1 MASFYAVMHGPDGL
15 KAIAQRIHR
24 KTVRLAKGL
33 EAHGFNVEQKHFFDT
48 ITIDVG
54 PMQNV
59 ILKSA
64 ISEGINLRK
73 IGESRIGIS
82 LDERTRPA
90 IIEAVWRSFGI
101 KRKDRDL
108 TSGYRIPNELYRHTD
123 FLTPVSYTHLT
134 LPTRLPV

>member
-1 MASFYAVMHGPDGL
+1 MYSTSSSSGNGIFLCCDAWARWIKSYRAKDS
-15 KAIAQRIHR
+15 R

-64 ISEGINLRK
+64 SSTAALRK
-73 IGESRIGIS
+73 DRRVRIGIS

-108 TSGYRIPNELYRHTD
+108 TSGVEFFISTY
-123 FLTPVSYTHLT
+123 
-134 LPTRLPV
+134 

>member
-1 MASFYAVMHGPDGL
+1 MYGTSSSSGNGIFLCCNAWSRWVKSYCAKDY
-15 KAIAQRIHR
+15 R

-73 IGESRIGIS
+73 IGKS
-82 LDERTRPA
+82 
-90 IIEAVWRSFGI
+90 
-101 KRKDRDL
+101 
-108 TSGYRIPNELYRHTD
+108 ELEYHWMRELGQLLLRQYGD
-123 FLTPVSYTHLT
+123 HL
-134 LPTRLPV
+134 V